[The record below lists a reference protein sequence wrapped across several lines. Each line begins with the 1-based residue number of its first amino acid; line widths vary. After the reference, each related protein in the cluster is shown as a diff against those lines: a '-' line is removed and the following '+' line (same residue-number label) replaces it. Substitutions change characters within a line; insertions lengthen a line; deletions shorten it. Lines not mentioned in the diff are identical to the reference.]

1 MTALDEC
8 HARGFLVRATGGCN
22 DVKREVT
29 ECLRAERI
37 MRARHNREQAMEKHV
52 QMRKLFK
59 DIEQNS

>member
-22 DVKREVT
+22 EVKQKVT

-37 MRARHNREQAMEKHV
+37 ARTRQNREQAMEKRV
-52 QMRKLFK
+52 QMRRLFK

>member
-22 DVKREVT
+22 EIKREVT

-37 MRARHNREQAMEKHV
+37 ARTRQNREQAMEKRV
-52 QMRKLFK
+52 QMRRLFK